1 MNKIKYQHSGSSVTS
16 RVSVDIRDTFEW
28 TALMRACSCGRP
40 DVVEFLLER
49 GANPNHH
56 TELITPLMVCCTSTY
71 IPESIKLNCVR
82 ILLQYNAQ
90 INATDKYKKTS
101 LMYAVESGYKTI
113 VDELLS
119 VPTININAQD
129 KDGFSALFFAI
140 SNFDLEIA
148 QKLIDSGIK
157 LDLVNRYDKTA
168 LDFALLK
175 QCESIA
181 KLLGFT
187 ETKVEDNKVKT
198 HDLFDIF
205 NELPLPSGKEGFKSE
220 VKSIINCLPHLES
233 SEFTFGLYEFL
244 TATEKDLQK
253 AGVLFDYDRKCKDAI
268 NILGNFTKHLT
279 IINATLE
286 YLKCR
291 ISSRKK
297 IGNLNMEHELLS
309 VLTDIFCTVKNLN
322 KNLVEIVD
330 HSKQLK
336 ISFPGDYIRRR
347 SKNVRIYFMLH
358 ILSGT

>member
-1 MNKIKYQHSGSSVTS
+1 MIVIISS
-16 RVSVDIRDTFEW
+16 
-28 TALMRACSCGRP
+28 
-40 DVVEFLLER
+40 LL
-49 GANPNHH
+49 N
-56 TELITPLMVCCTSTY
+56 T
-71 IPESIKLNCVR
+71 KFF
-82 ILLQYNAQ
+82 Q
-90 INATDKYKKTS
+90 
-101 LMYAVESGYKTI
+101 
-113 VDELLS
+113 
-119 VPTININAQD
+119 
-129 KDGFSALFFAI
+129 ALFFAI

-253 AGVLFDYDRKCKDAI
+253 AGVLFDYDRKLLKKYTI
-268 NILGNFTKHLT
+268 HQYHLT
-279 IINATLE
+279 PWKN
-286 YLKCR
+286 
-291 ISSRKK
+291 SSMPS
-297 IGNLNMEHELLS
+297 ITSEN
-309 VLTDIFCTVKNLN
+309 I
-322 KNLVEIVD
+322 
-330 HSKQLK
+330 Q
-336 ISFPGDYIRRR
+336 
-347 SKNVRIYFMLH
+347 
-358 ILSGT
+358 